1 MKKLKQNI
9 IDTAKLL
16 LLFGVI
22 TGLWVIANILSNM
35 I

>member
-16 LLFGVI
+16 LLFGAI
-22 TGLWVIANILSNM
+22 TGLWAIACVLANM

>member
-9 IDTAKLL
+9 IDTAKFIGLL
-16 LLFGVI
+16 STI
-22 TGLWVIANILSNM
+22 TSLWAIASILANM

>member
-16 LLFGVI
+16 ILFSAI
-22 TGLWVIANILSNM
+22 TGLWVIACILTNL

>member
-16 LLFGVI
+16 LLFSVI
-22 TGLWVIANILSNM
+22 TGLWVIANILANL